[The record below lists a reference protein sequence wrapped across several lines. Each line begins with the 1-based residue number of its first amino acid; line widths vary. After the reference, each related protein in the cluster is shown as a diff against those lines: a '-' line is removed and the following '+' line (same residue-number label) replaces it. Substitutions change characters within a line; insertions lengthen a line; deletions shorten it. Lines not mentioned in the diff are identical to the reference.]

1 MNFTYKNWDRFC
13 QTLSKTVG
21 KSVPAC
27 TVSEQKGR
35 YFVLKHD
42 VEADVKRAFS
52 IAKIEKS
59 HGHLGSY
66 YVQAY
71 LLKDERNVR
80 LLQRMRDMG
89 HEISYHYDV
98 LDAAKG
104 NFDAALAEYEKNLSL
119 FDEKGFSI
127 VTVCQHGNPIA
138 KRIGYT
144 SNRDFFRK
152 REIAER
158 FSEQSDIMVN
168 FAEKVGTSYTYF
180 SDAGRQFKL
189 IYDPFFNDV
198 IHSDDKNTVIGDL
211 NGLLPYLQEGNA
223 IISMHPHRWC
233 KSAFGY
239 TVKTAVFK
247 LVRFF
252 AKTLMKIPFMKKLFE
267 KYYYLA
273 KKI

>member
-1 MNFTYKNWDRFC
+1 MNFTYKNWDKFC
-13 QTLSKTVG
+13 QKLSETVG
-21 KSVPAC
+21 ISIPAFSVA
-27 TVSEQKGR
+27 SKEGR

-42 VEADVKRAFS
+42 VETNVKRAFE
-52 IAKIEKS
+52 IAKIEKK

-71 LLKDERNVR
+71 LLKDEKNVR
-80 LLQRMRDMG
+80 LLQKMRDMG

-104 NFDAALAEYEKNLSL
+104 DYDGALAEYEKNLSL
-119 FDEKGFSI
+119 FREKGFSI

-158 FSEQSDIMVN
+158 FSDQSDIMVN
-168 FAEKVGTSYTYF
+168 FAERANTSYTYF

-189 IYDPFFNDV
+189 IYDPFFND
-198 IHSDDKNTVIGDL
+198 ITDSSEKNLPFEDL
-211 NGLLPYLQEGNA
+211 DGLLPYLQEGNG
-223 IISMHPHRWC
+223 IVSMHPHRWC
-233 KSAFGY
+233 KSALGY
-239 TVKTAVFK
+239 TLKTGAFK
-247 LVRFF
+247 AVRFT
-252 AKTLMKIPFMKKLFE
+252 ARVLMRLPFMKRFFE

-273 KKI
+273 KKM